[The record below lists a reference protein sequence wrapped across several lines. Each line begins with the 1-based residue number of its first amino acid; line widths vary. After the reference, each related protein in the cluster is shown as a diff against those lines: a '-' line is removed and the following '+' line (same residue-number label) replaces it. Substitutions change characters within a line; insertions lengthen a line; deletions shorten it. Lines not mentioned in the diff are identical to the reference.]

1 MKTFAPRNQ
10 IDNLSTLARQLREL
24 ELAEMGDLR
33 REVSH
38 TRNALIAVL
47 KDYAYTRYQFGRLL
61 HAYKA
66 FYKPEGRWLAAAKL
80 IGAAIR
86 RDERTIFRIVED
98 FERADQV
105 APILLHAMGEQQIDP
120 SAPKNDDI
128 IEDLKQAPP
137 TASPRQAAKI
147 VTKAVKAHAE
157 RKKAAR
163 ESRKNEK
170 LEDFVERIARFF
182 LARYAGLPQEQS
194 KAEMERILR
203 LLAGRLGIRFGPRSL
218 LPPKPPELMKAV

>member
-1 MKTFAPRNQ
+1 MNTKTFAPRNQ
-10 IDNLSTLARQLREL
+10 FDNTLARQLREL
-24 ELAEMGDLR
+24 ELAEMGDIR
-33 REVSH
+33 AEVSH

-47 KDYAYTRYQFGRLL
+47 KECVYVRYQFGRLL
-61 HAYKA
+61 HDYKA
-66 FYKPEGRWLAAAKL
+66 FYKPDGRWVAAAKL

-105 APILLHAMGEQQIDP
+105 APILLKAMEEQQIDP
-120 SAPKNDDI
+120 SARKNADI

-157 RKKAAR
+157 RKKAAC

-170 LEDFVERIARFF
+170 PADFVERIARFF
-182 LARYAGLPQEQS
+182 LARYAGLPKEES

-203 LLAGRLGIRFGPRSL
+203 LVARRLGIRFGPRSL
-218 LPPKPPELMKAV
+218 LPPKAPELMKAA